1 MLSII
6 RSKYDDVKI
15 IGNIGSS
22 MEVVLS
28 SLFEDEN
35 GKFNLNKAREVLT
48 EPFSDKSR
56 NSNLFFDNYYKC
68 SMFLFYNHTALEMKL
83 KNEKPLAAR
92 REKRKEYIASFANEW
107 LNKQLVSNP
116 DYFQSN
122 EKAKVLFDDVR
133 IMMNDINN
141 QISRLIDY
149 SSLSSEL
156 RHELL
161 SSINVNVC
169 PYCNRQYTTSYK
181 KRCRKQDHGIFRS
194 FLSKIK
200 IPIIF
205 LVFI

>member
-1 MLSII
+1 MIKIKSVISEELKEYYHREMLSII

-92 REKRKEYIASFANEW
+92 REKRKE
-107 LNKQLVSNP
+107 
-116 DYFQSN
+116 
-122 EKAKVLFDDVR
+122 
-133 IMMNDINN
+133 
-141 QISRLIDY
+141 
-149 SSLSSEL
+149 
-156 RHELL
+156 
-161 SSINVNVC
+161 
-169 PYCNRQYTTSYK
+169 
-181 KRCRKQDHGIFRS
+181 
-194 FLSKIK
+194 
-200 IPIIF
+200 
-205 LVFI
+205 